1 MQTQNPGRVRVDC
14 VSHQAGHTGAEGKI
28 MVAYY
33 MIQRESVES
42 GKDLLGTPG
51 IQTVA
56 QSGGDGNL

>member
-14 VSHQAGHTGAEGKI
+14 ISHQAGHTGAGGKI

-33 MIQRESVES
+33 MIQRDSVES
-42 GKDLLGTPG
+42 GKDLPGTPG